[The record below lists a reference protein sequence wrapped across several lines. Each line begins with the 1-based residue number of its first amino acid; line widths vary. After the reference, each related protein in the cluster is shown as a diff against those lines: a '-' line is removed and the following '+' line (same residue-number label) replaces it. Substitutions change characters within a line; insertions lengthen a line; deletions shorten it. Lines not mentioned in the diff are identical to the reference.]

1 MRIRIACLHD
11 IASYGGAALMNII
24 PIMYSKGIEVSP
36 VPTSLFTSHGAVEGA
51 KSFDVSAFMKE
62 YTRQYSKL
70 NVHFDGIYLGLFTSV
85 FQMEEAL
92 KFLESFS
99 KENTLILLD
108 PIMGD
113 NGKLYGFIHENNVNS
128 MRNLAKR
135 ADIITPNLTEACI
148 LAGIEYKEIFSEAE
162 LQALLVTLA
171 NLGPKHIVVTSVT
184 KGNLICTYVYT
195 KAKIQ
200 VVERERLPGSYPGT
214 GDAFSAFL
222 MAEMLKG
229 TEIIEAVE
237 NAMIFI
243 EECIKILLKN
253 GYNSLE
259 GLPIAEY
266 INGSQES

>member
-1 MRIRIACLHD
+1 MRRRIACLHD
-11 IASYGGAALMNII
+11 LASYGGAALMNII

-36 VPTSLFTSHGAVEGA
+36 VPTSLFTSHGAVEGV
-51 KSFDVSAFMKE
+51 KSYDTSAFMKE
-62 YTRQYSKL
+62 YTMQYLKL
-70 NVHFDGIYLGLFTSV
+70 NLSFDGIYLGLFTTL

-99 KENTLILLD
+99 KENTLVLLD

-113 NGKLYGFIHENNVNS
+113 NGKLYGFIHENNVNA

-148 LAGIEYKEIFSEAE
+148 LSGIEYKDVFSEVE
-162 LQALLVTLA
+162 LERLLDTLSS
-171 NLGPKHIVVTSVT
+171 LGPKHIVVTSVSEG
-184 KGNLICTYVYT
+184 KLICTYVYS
-195 KAKIQ
+195 KGKIQ
-200 VVERERLPGSYPGT
+200 IIKRERLSGSYPGT
-214 GDAFSAFL
+214 GDAFSAYL

-237 NAMIFI
+237 KAMIFI
-243 EECIKILLKN
+243 EEGIKIILKN
-253 GYNSLE
+253 GYKNFE

-266 INGSQES
+266 LYDKQ